1 MSTWDKITDQ
11 RIATLHP
18 SVRQLA
24 TDFINAVEDELGI
37 RLRVTQALRTI
48 ADQEALFAQ
57 GRTTPGKIVTNARGG
72 SSFHNYGLAWDV
84 VEIKAGVANWNPD
97 WKKISAI
104 ASRMGIEW
112 GGNFKS
118 IVDKPHFQKTFGNT
132 VAQLRAR
139 LKAGE
144 IYPTL

>member
-1 MSTWDKITDQ
+1 MSTWDNITDQ

-18 SVRQLA
+18 AVRQLA
-24 TDFINAVEDELGI
+24 TDFINAVDDELGI
-37 RLRVTQALRTI
+37 QLRMTQALRTI
-48 ADQEALFAQ
+48 AEQDNLYAQ
-57 GRTTPGKIVTNARGG
+57 GRTKPGKVVTNARGG
-72 SSFHNYGLAWDV
+72 TSFHNYGLAWDV
-84 VEIKAGVANWNPD
+84 VEIKAGAANWNTD

-118 IVDKPHFQKTFGNT
+118 IVDKPHFQKTFGYT
-132 VAQLRAR
+132 IAQLRAR

-144 IYPTL
+144 TYPTL